1 MKGLSILYIHPISVI
16 YFRSFMLSSGKGSFE
31 KKKNYCELEL
41 WVNFDQIYCFW
52 AYFGLETYHWW
63 DVSPISVCLS
73 VTGYVSPISV
83 RLSVTVLCYVS
94 PISVRLSVTVLC
106 YVSPISVRLS
116 VTGISNR
123 QTDGKSQRGTELTD

>member
-1 MKGLSILYIHPISVI
+1 MY
-16 YFRSFMLSSGKGSFE
+16 YFKT
-31 KKKNYCELEL
+31 LEL
-41 WVNFDQIYCFW
+41 WVNFDHKYCFW
-52 AYFGLETYHWW
+52 ANSLEFILIILNF
-63 DVSPISVCLS
+63 D
-73 VTGYVSPISV
+73 VSPISV

-116 VTGISNR
+116 VTVLCYFSPISVRLSVTGISNR